1 MPKFRHRKDTAIWAL
16 IERALTRPQQSELP
30 SVLQLGERAVAHRL
44 NRPHLLTTANIQAL
58 APLLKISPAELVVIH
73 GCGEI
78 GVSISI
84 DEAKAMGVT
93 FTIAK

>member
-1 MPKFRHRKDTAIWAL
+1 MPKFRHRKDTAIWGL
-16 IERALTRPQQSELP
+16 IERSLTRPQQSELP
-30 SVLQLGERAVAHRL
+30 IIMQLSERTVAHRF

-58 APLLKISPAELVVIH
+58 APLLKVTPAELVVIH

-78 GVSISI
+78 GVSISL

-93 FTIAK
+93 FSIAK